1 MSEKL
6 VKKCELG
13 EFNFDN
19 DLVTN
24 CSAVLENVEKH
35 AEALNVSKEQTK
47 SYLEMAQNL
56 KPKDVSEVLKLAL
69 KIRESGDVKDTE
81 AKNDASRLIRTIE
94 AS

>member
-1 MSEKL
+1 MSEEL
-6 VKKCELG
+6 IKKCELG

-19 DLVTN
+19 DLITN

-35 AEALNVSKEQTK
+35 AEKLNIPKEKTET
-47 SYLEMAQNL
+47 YLEMAQNL

-69 KIRESGDVKDTE
+69 SVRESGDIKDTE
-81 AKNDASRLIRTIE
+81 LLNDASRLIKTIE